1 MLANYNDY
9 SYHVHI
15 LYIIIS
21 LLSLKQLLSDCGS
34 NSRQVRLQRRL
45 FQWQPLP
52 DHRRH
57 KNNYRRRVLLAD
69 YVHIDFIYS
78 VGYVGNLPHCGCEIG
93 INVHDYIAPMLLPSA
108 ES

>member
-1 MLANYNDY
+1 M
-9 SYHVHI
+9 HI
-15 LYIIIS
+15 SCVIIS
-21 LLSLKQLLSDCGS
+21 LLSLKQFLSDCGS

-45 FQWQPLP
+45 FQRPLLR

-57 KNNYRRRVLLAD
+57 TQIYRHRVLLAD

-108 ES
+108 EW